1 MADLLSE
8 TGNAATVALKQNSD
22 LAGIASR
29 IYNVEAPA
37 TPTWPWVLVGNPTEN
52 ARIESGYDVASMSLT
67 VHGFV
72 KPDITINPRP
82 MVYPATAAIAN
93 SIKRALDGK
102 VIYRGGV
109 ELHFTH
115 EQTQIIRDSA
125 EVSAYHEIVRFA
137 VGVNGEVQ

>member
-1 MADLLSE
+1 MADLLQT
-8 TGNAATVALKQNSD
+8 TGDAATVALKQDSD
-22 LAGIASR
+22 LASIASR

-37 TPTWPWVLVGNPTEN
+37 TPTWPWILVGSATET

-67 VHGFV
+67 VHGFA
-72 KPDITINPRP
+72 KGPGQPP
-82 MVYPATAAIAN
+82 TAAIAN

-102 VIYRGGV
+102 VIYRGGA

-125 EVSAYHEIVRFA
+125 EASAYHAIVRFA
-137 VGVNGEVQ
+137 VGANSEIEG

>member
-8 TGNAATVALKQNSD
+8 TGNAATVTLKQNSD

-37 TPTWPWVLVGNPTEN
+37 TPQWPWVLVGSATEN

-67 VHGFV
+67 VHGFA
-72 KPDITINPRP
+72 KGPGQPP
-82 MVYPATAAIAN
+82 TAAIAN

-109 ELHFTH
+109 ELHYTH

-125 EVSAYHEIVRFA
+125 EQSAYHAIVRFA